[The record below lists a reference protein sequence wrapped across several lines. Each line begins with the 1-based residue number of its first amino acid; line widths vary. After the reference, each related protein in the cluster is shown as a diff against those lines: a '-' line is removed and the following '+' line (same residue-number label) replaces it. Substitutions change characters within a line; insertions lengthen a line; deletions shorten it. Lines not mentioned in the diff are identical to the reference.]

1 MRYFKRNKIFT
12 IILIVISIFIYTNYT
27 RIIEPNPKI
36 NRKSSL
42 YVNDIYMSDGRIYNN
57 YLNKSEKTAYNTLL
71 KITKQRKTSVKI
83 IKQEDET
90 LDKLISDYTTAKQAI
105 WIEHPE
111 LISYATFSYR
121 YRIISNICD

>member
-12 IILIVISIFIYTNYT
+12 IILIVISVFIYTNYT

-57 YLNKSEKTAYNTLL
+57 
-71 KITKQRKTSVKI
+71 
-83 IKQEDET
+83 
-90 LDKLISDYTTAKQAI
+90 
-105 WIEHPE
+105 
-111 LISYATFSYR
+111 
-121 YRIISNICD
+121 

>member
-12 IILIVISIFIYTNYT
+12 IILIVISVFIYTNYT

-57 YLNKSEKTAYNTLL
+57 YLNKVLL
-71 KITKQRKTSVKI
+71 LFGT
-83 IKQEDET
+83 
-90 LDKLISDYTTAKQAI
+90 
-105 WIEHPE
+105 
-111 LISYATFSYR
+111 
-121 YRIISNICD
+121 